1 MKTLEELQEL
11 VGQLFEREEFRF
23 YPDELFEPIEYTL
36 RDGGKR
42 LRPLLLLATAQ
53 MMGGELEEAYGGA
66 LGIET
71 FHNFTLLHDDLMD
84 ESPLRRGKPTVWHR
98 WGTNRAV
105 LSGDTMYAMCW
116 RYFLRREHPRLRELL
131 ESFNESAIKVCR
143 GQQLD
148 MNFEQR
154 KDVLLKEYVEMIGD
168 KTAELLSCAM
178 RLGAMYAHKEGTAEE
193 RAEEEKVAAAGYAM
207 GLAFQLQDDW
217 LDAYGDSHV
226 FGKPTGQDIR
236 DHKKT
241 YLILRALEDSTP
253 EEKAKMVE
261 LYQTPQHSE
270 ETIGTLLEAYERLEI
285 KKKTEIE
292 IEKYYGQAQKAME
305 EIKKSEEC
313 KLPLMRIMQGLLG
326 REK

>member
-1 MKTLEELQEL
+1 
-11 VGQLFEREEFRF
+11 
-23 YPDELFEPIEYTL
+23 
-36 RDGGKR
+36 
-42 LRPLLLLATAQ
+42 
-53 MMGGELEEAYGGA
+53 
-66 LGIET
+66 
-71 FHNFTLLHDDLMD
+71 
-84 ESPLRRGKPTVWHR
+84 
-98 WGTNRAV
+98 
-105 LSGDTMYAMCW
+105 
-116 RYFLRREHPRLRELL
+116 
-131 ESFNESAIKVCR
+131 
-143 GQQLD
+143 

-154 KDVLLKEYVEMIGD
+154 KDVMLKEYVEMIGD

-217 LDAYGDSHV
+217 LDAYGDSRV